1 MTVLDTLITDRTGDD
16 VEYAR
21 ELLRRG
27 LDRMST
33 AEKETVKSGLKGS
46 YGPTDMNRVR
56 EAIEYIDSLAIA
68 AKRDSAY
75 VPVMIPHKV
84 PAAFDGT
91 GLVTEWNQWT
101 DKVWIDYDF
110 PSPALWAAHLGNI
123 NALWVIARRFVAVVL
138 PRYDPDERGYLK
150 TGTDVEAGKLFQV
163 LDSVGLLELRVSF
176 EGPPDITAAGTAW
189 TVTQTETG
197 WIAKLDYSNC
207 PYPDIGDALNALVI
221 SCNADQTVDGA
232 FTLSATL
239 RYDYEVTSGTCLV
252 SWSPFVLW
260 GEATEQ
266 YTTWGVA
273 KPRTWGQAARGENP

>member
-1 MTVLDTLITDRTGDD
+1 MTVLDTLITDRVEDD
-16 VEYAR
+16 VEAAR

-27 LDRMST
+27 LGRMST
-33 AEKETVKSGLKGS
+33 AEKEAVKRGLKGS

-56 EAIEYIDSLAIA
+56 EAIEYVDSLAIA

-75 VPVMIPHKV
+75 TPVMIPHKV
-84 PAAFDGT
+84 PVAFDGM
-91 GLVTEWNQWT
+91 GLVTQWNQWT
-101 DKVWIDYDF
+101 DKVWIDYDL
-110 PSPALWAAHLGNI
+110 PTPAQWAAHLENI
-123 NALWVIARRFVAVVL
+123 NDLWAVARRFVAVVL

-150 TGTDVEAGKLFQV
+150 TGTDVEAWKLFQV

-176 EGPPDITAAGTAW
+176 EGPPDITASGTGW
-189 TVTQTETG
+189 MVEQTDTG
-197 WIAKLDYSNC
+197 WIATLDYANC

-252 SWSPFVLW
+252 SWSPLILWREAKEKYGTWGGASGLTW
-260 GEATEQ
+260 GE
-266 YTTWGVA
+266 
-273 KPRTWGQAARGENP
+273 AARGEDP

>member
-21 ELLRRG
+21 DLLRRG

-56 EAIEYIDSLAIA
+56 EAIEYVDSLAVA

-84 PAAFDGT
+84 PESFDSM
-91 GLVTEWNQWT
+91 GLVTEWNQWA

-221 SCNADQTVDGA
+221 SCNADQTVDVA

-252 SWSPFVLW
+252 SWSPYLLW

-266 YTTWGVA
+266 YTTWGGA